1 MPSAASFEETAAAPY
16 ASFLPRQGDLWV
28 FGYGS
33 LMWNPGFPFLAAERA
48 VLHGY
53 HRAFCM
59 YSERHRGTAA
69 RPGLVLALDAG
80 GSCRGIAYRVARGL
94 AAEVLAYL
102 WHREMPRYAYL
113 PRALA
118 VRIGGRTARSVTF
131 IADRASPKYAG
142 RLTAEQAAQVIS
154 GAAGERGTN
163 RDYLA
168 SAVRHL
174 DALGIPAGRIHEIQR
189 MIARLRRSDADHTH
203 RE

>member
-1 MPSAASFEETAAAPY
+1 MTPRSTRMPDEAAVPPY
-16 ASFLPRQGDLWV
+16 APLMPPQGDLWV

-33 LMWNPGFPFLAAERA
+33 LMWDPGFAFTAAERA

-59 YSERHRGTAA
+59 YSERHRGTPD

-80 GSCRGIAYRVARGL
+80 GSCHGIAYRVRRSL
-94 AAEVLAYL
+94 AVEVLAYL

-113 PRALA
+113 PRSLG
-118 VRIGGRTARSVTF
+118 VRIGRGTARCVTF

-142 RLTAEQAAQVIS
+142 RLAAAEAARVIS
-154 GAAGERGTN
+154 GAVGERGTN

-168 SAVRHL
+168 STIRHL
-174 DALGIPAGRIHEIQR
+174 DTLGIPARRIHEIQR
-189 MIARLRRSDADHTH
+189 IVDGA
-203 RE
+203 

>member
-1 MPSAASFEETAAAPY
+1 MADAH
-16 ASFLPRQGDLWV
+16 DLWI
-28 FGYGS
+28 FAYGS
-33 LMWNPGFPFLAAERA
+33 LMWRPGFEAEEIVHARL
-48 VLHGY
+48 VGW
-53 HRAFCM
+53 RRSFCI
-59 YSERHRGTAA
+59 YSRFHRGSDR
-69 RPGLVLALDAG
+69 RPGLVLGLDRG
-80 GSCRGIAYRVARGL
+80 GACRGIAYRVARGL

-113 PRALA
+113 PRTLA
-118 VRIGGRTARSVTF
+118 ARIGGRTARCVTF

-142 RLTAEQAAQVIS
+142 RLTAEQAARVIS

-189 MIARLRRSDADHTH
+189 MVARLPPMMDAADEPRHDASGI
-203 RE
+203 

>member
-1 MPSAASFEETAAAPY
+1 MTPTTMPQETAAAAIPF
-16 ASFLPRQGDLWV
+16 AQLLPRQGDLWV

-33 LMWNPGFPFLAAERA
+33 LMWDPGFSFAAANRA

-59 YSERHRGTAA
+59 YSERHRGTPE

-80 GSCRGIAYRVARGL
+80 GSCRGVAYRVRRSL

-113 PRALA
+113 PRSLG
-118 VRIGGRTARSVTF
+118 VRIGPDTAQCVTF
-131 IADRASPKYAG
+131 VADRASPKYAG
-142 RLTAEQAAQVIS
+142 RLTAEHAARVIA

-168 SAVRHL
+168 STVRHM
-174 DALGIPAGRIHEIQR
+174 DELGIPAGRIHEIQR
-189 MIARLRRSDADHTH
+189 IVEGA
-203 RE
+203 